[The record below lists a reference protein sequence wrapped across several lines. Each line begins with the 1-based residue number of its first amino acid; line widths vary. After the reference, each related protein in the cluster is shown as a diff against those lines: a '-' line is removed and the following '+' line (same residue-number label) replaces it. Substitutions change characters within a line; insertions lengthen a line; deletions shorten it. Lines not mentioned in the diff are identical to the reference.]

1 MTNDDL
7 KRVREFYENVI
18 LQKVILPIEINEIY
32 KLVVPSETN
41 PQDLGYNQKQRAIS
55 VYIQNLEKDVMEA
68 FDAFMKG
75 IDTTETALPQK
86 QESVN
91 QSLSIDNSNQS
102 HSEDDEVRQIVF
114 NNEEEY
120 VIVDGIKHDL
130 KKQHILDRIAEL
142 EAEYQTTTDSGRK
155 RSISMKLTNMR
166 KKLK

>member
-18 LQKVILPIEINEIY
+18 LQKVILPIEINDIY

-41 PQDLGYNQKQRAIS
+41 PQGLGYNQKQRAIS

-102 HSEDDEVRQIVF
+102 HSEDNMLNIVTSDDEDEVRVITF
-114 NNEEEY
+114 NNENET
-120 VIVDGIKHDL
+120 VTVDGV
-130 KKQHILDRIAEL
+130 
-142 EAEYQTTTDSGRK
+142 TTKVPKPK
-155 RSISMKLTNMR
+155 RQRR
-166 KKLK
+166 KK